1 MNTREE
7 LRLIHFKCSKNVEI
21 TVMGQ
26 ESKFEES
33 KDSQQP
39 STQQSSRSYHIEQ
52 NQKVISNKKSFNLN
66 LKLWNKRY
74 CLKMSKNV

>member
-7 LRLIHFKCSKNVEI
+7 LRLIHFKCSKNVEK

-39 STQQSSRSYHIEQ
+39 STQQAS
-52 NQKVISNKKSFNLN
+52 
-66 LKLWNKRY
+66 
-74 CLKMSKNV
+74 